1 MSNIGGWNAAASPPY
16 WYRPGPPAAALEGVR
31 TRRMFALLLDLIL
44 VTLMSV
50 GFFFVL
56 LILGIVTFG
65 LTWFLI
71 PPLFPAIAL
80 IYNGLTVSGWRMATP
95 GMQAMDLEMRMM
107 DGTRVPFANA
117 AVHAVFFYLSWTILT
132 PFILLVSLLSRE
144 KRCLHDMAAGVIVIR
159 RLV

>member
-1 MSNIGGWNAAASPPY
+1 MSNVGGWTAAASQPY

-31 TRRMFALLLDLIL
+31 TRRIFALLLDL
-44 VTLMSV
+44 TLITIMSV

-71 PPLFPAIAL
+71 PPLFPVIAL
-80 IYNGLTVSGWRMATP
+80 IYNGLAISGWRMATP

-107 DGTRVPFANA
+107 DGTRVPFVNA
-117 AVHAVFFYLSWTILT
+117 AAHAVFLYLSCTILT

-144 KRCLHDMAAGVIVIR
+144 KRCLHDMAAGVIVTR
-159 RLV
+159 SLA